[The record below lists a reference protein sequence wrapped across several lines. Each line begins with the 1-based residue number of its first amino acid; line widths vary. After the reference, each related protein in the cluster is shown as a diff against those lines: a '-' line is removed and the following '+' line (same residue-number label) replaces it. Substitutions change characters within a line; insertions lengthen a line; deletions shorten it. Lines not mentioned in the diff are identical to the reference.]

1 MLCIQ
6 SGDWE
11 TVNRKMLEMRIKL
24 VLGKSWPQT
33 CSPTP
38 APNIPTRDSYFISW
52 ASPSFSSIISKG
64 FLLAGYFSHCL
75 SLAHSPGQVS
85 LLISLSSVPSIF
97 NIHRLSLH
105 FDWKTLQAWKN
116 WEPCSWEEKV
126 QGEREYYCPSKQNK
140 ELLPSDTI

>member
-1 MLCIQ
+1 MLYIQ

-11 TVNRKMLEMRIKL
+11 NVNRKMLEMRIKL

-33 CSPTP
+33 CSATP
-38 APNIPTRDSYFISW
+38 APNIPIRDSYFISW

-64 FLLAGYFSHCL
+64 FLLAGYFFHCL

-85 LLISLSSVPSIF
+85 LLISLSSVPCIF
-97 NIHRLSLH
+97 NIHRLSLFTLIGKH
-105 FDWKTLQAWKN
+105 FRLEKLGALLMGK
-116 WEPCSWEEKV
+116 KV